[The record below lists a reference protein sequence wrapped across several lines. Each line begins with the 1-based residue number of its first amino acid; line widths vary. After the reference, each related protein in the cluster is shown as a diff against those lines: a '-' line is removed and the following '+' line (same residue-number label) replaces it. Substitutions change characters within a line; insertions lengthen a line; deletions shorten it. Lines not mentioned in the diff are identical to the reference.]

1 MGLDLLP
8 GLGKGIKVTPQ
19 SLFQCVSWRA
29 KFQVASAGAASRRK
43 RKNLDTDKKHSASS
57 VPWTSRSPPGLC
69 PRTARWTLKFPE
81 RHYQRDEG
89 GTQQNH
95 GASRQN
101 ACQRCALW
109 HWAQQAV
116 WIPSPIPP
124 PGSCVLEKWVPEG
137 STFCLATDLPGCIT
151 FGRRLLAPHSPH
163 PQVREDEGLLRKP
176 GRSTG

>member
-1 MGLDLLP
+1 M
-8 GLGKGIKVTPQ
+8 TPQ

-43 RKNLDTDKKHSASS
+43 RKNPDTDEKHSASS
-57 VPWTSRSPPGLC
+57 VPRTSRSPPGLC
-69 PRTARWTLKFPE
+69 SRTARWTLKFPE
-81 RHYQRDEG
+81 HRYQRGEG

-101 ACQRCALW
+101 ARQQCALW
-109 HWAQQAV
+109 QWAQQAV
-116 WIPSPIPP
+116 WIPSPILP
-124 PGSCVLEKWVPEG
+124 PGSRVLEKRVPEG

-151 FGRRLLAPHSPH
+151 FGRRRLLAPHSPH